1 VNIKGTVTLRT
12 TAASAAQ
19 ATAKTTAA
27 TTADAA
33 ATAQT
38 TAQATALSAVAD
50 TLPAR
55 WAPGSVDSNHTAD
68 PNHTAEV
75 TKHLDNVLPALD
87 SLRSQSGLLSE
98 WGTVLARRLLSG
110 QRLLAAGN
118 GGSAAEAQHLTAE
131 LVGRF
136 DEERAPFSAISLHAE
151 SSAVTA
157 LANDYGYEEVFAR
170 QVRAHGRSGDVLIL
184 LSTSGRSPNLLKAVR
199 SAKERG
205 ITTWALTGS
214 GPNPLAEAC
223 DQAITIDALSA
234 NAQEGH
240 LIAIHAV
247 CRAFDAEVARRAGSN
262 SFGGGQP

>member
-1 VNIKGTVTLRT
+1 MNIKGSVTTKGAVTIRT
-12 TAASAAQ
+12 T
-19 ATAKTTAA
+19 T
-27 TTADAA
+27 
-33 ATAQT
+33 QT
-38 TAQATALSAVAD
+38 NAPSAVPD

-55 WAPGSVDSNHTAD
+55 WTPDPGDS
-68 PNHTAEV
+68 NHTAEV

-98 WGTVLARRLLSG
+98 WGTVLAKRLLSG

-118 GGSAAEAQHLTAE
+118 GGSAAEAQHFTAE

-157 LANDYGYEEVFAR
+157 LSNDYGYEEVFAR
-170 QVRAHGRSGDVLIL
+170 QVRAHGRAGDVLIL

-199 SAKERG
+199 AAKERG
-205 ITTWALTGS
+205 ITTWALTGT
-214 GPNPLAEAC
+214 GPNPLADAC
-223 DQAITIDALSA
+223 DQAITVDAISA